1 MPHKRAAL
9 HQVLALITVCR
20 VWTESDANDEGKR
33 VGVCCRVLCAAK
45 RTTCSGAG
53 HFAMVLTS
61 VLVQAR
67 AHSSSAAMYCISLAH
82 LCTVC
87 LCTKATVRAM
97 AVMESELHLLP
108 LAFFLPPMLLLLLG
122 VGEGACPSIACIAG
136 VYSRTDLPPLVS
148 PFRIFVPGR
157 FAVRRSRFRLCV
169 CACACR
175 GSRAR
180 LSFCSSTCFCFFL
193 FSFPQGL

>member
-1 MPHKRAAL
+1 MHAYIRMCKCKRHPPPLPSLSLLFPFGVCTSASRHAHMPHKRAAL

-67 AHSSSAAMYCISLAH
+67 AHSSSAVVYCISLPH

-108 LAFFLPPMLLLLLG
+108 LAFFLPLMLLLLLG
-122 VGEGACPSIACIAG
+122 GGGGC
-136 VYSRTDLPPLVS
+136 VS
-148 PFRIFVPGR
+148 LHRLYRGR
-157 FAVRRSRFRLCV
+157 
-169 CACACR
+169 
-175 GSRAR
+175 
-180 LSFCSSTCFCFFL
+180 L
-193 FSFPQGL
+193 FPH